1 MEISRRKFI
10 NQTGLAVAGLSLA
23 GTAQAINTDSL
34 RMKHPICL
42 FSKHLQFLGFEEL
55 SEALAKIG
63 FDGIDLTVRKGGHI
77 EPEHVKQELP
87 KAIKAAAKG
96 GIAIPMMTTRIVNAE
111 DKFTAETLAVAAD
124 NGITHYRMGAI
135 DYDPSKSIQQNIDF
149 QKTQFEKLD
158 KLNRKYKIHGGF
170 QNHWGAK
177 FGSPVWD
184 LYSVL
189 KEVESEWTGCQ
200 YDVRHA
206 VVEGGASWILGM
218 KAVAPFI
225 TSAVFKDFIW
235 NKENG
240 KWKPVSV
247 PLGTGMVDFVAYFEE
262 FKKLKNVAPV
272 SLHYEYGIGL
282 GKILGDRIPSKNEII
297 EFYQPDLEILKEMM
311 VRAGVK

>member
-1 MEISRRKFI
+1 MDISRRNFI
-10 NQTGLAVAGLSLA
+10 NKTGMAVAGISLA
-23 GTAQAINTDSL
+23 GATQAVNFTAPSP
-34 RMKHPICL
+34 KHPICL
-42 FSKHLQFLGFEEL
+42 FSKHLQFLGFDEL
-55 SEALAKIG
+55 SETLAKIG

-77 EPEHVKQELP
+77 EPENVKRELP
-87 KAIKAAAKG
+87 KAIKAAVKAG
-96 GIAIPMMTTRIVNAE
+96 VSIPMMTTRIVNAD
-111 DKFTAETLAVAAD
+111 DKYTAETLEVAAD

-135 DYDPSKSIQQNIDF
+135 NYDHSKSIQENIDF

-184 LYSVL
+184 LYAVL

-218 KAVAPFI
+218 KAVAPYI
-225 TSAVFKDFIW
+225 TSAVVKDVIW
-235 NKENG
+235 EKVNN

-247 PLGTGMVDFVAYFEE
+247 PLGTGMVDFTAYFNE
-262 FKKLKNVAPV
+262 FKKLENVGPV

-282 GKILGDRIPSKNEII
+282 GKILGDRIPSENEII
-297 EFYQPDLEILKEMM
+297 EFYKPDLEHLKEMM
-311 VRAGVK
+311 IEAGLR